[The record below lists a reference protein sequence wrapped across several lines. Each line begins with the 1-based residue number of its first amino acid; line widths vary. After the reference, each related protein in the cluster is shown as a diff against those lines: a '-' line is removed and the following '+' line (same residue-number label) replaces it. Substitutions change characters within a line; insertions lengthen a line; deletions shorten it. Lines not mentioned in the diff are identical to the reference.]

1 MSNVLCG
8 FLPYSFGTG
17 SLARPGDPYFPARF
31 IARSPHLTL
40 FPLLSMLGFWVHI
53 AGDLNPGP
61 QA

>member
-1 MSNVLCG
+1 MSSVLRG

-17 SLARPGDPYFPARF
+17 SLARPGDHYFPARLR
-31 IARSPHLTL
+31 ASSPHLTL
-40 FPLLSMLGFWVHI
+40 FPLLSVLGFRVHI